1 MKNEYIKCNSAN
13 IYYEVHG
20 KGEPI
25 LCLHGNGEDSSYF
38 KPQMKDFLKN
48 YQVILMDSRG
58 HGKSSFGDEGLSLEL
73 MAKDVLKVLKKL
85 NIDKVHLLGFSD
97 GGNVALTIALKN
109 PKCIKTLTLLGANLK
124 PNDMKFLDRIPIKV
138 EYYFYKLLSIK
149 KDKKEI
155 LGLMVKEPKNKA
167 KELNRINLPTLVIAG
182 EKDAIKE
189 SCTKLISK
197 SIKNSKL
204 EIIKGADHFVSRKKP
219 EVFNKIFLDFIRDH
233 Q

>member
-1 MKNEYIKCNSAN
+1 MKNGYIRCSGAD
-13 IYYEVHG
+13 IYYEIHG
-20 KGEPI
+20 EGDPI
-25 LCLHGNGEDSSYF
+25 LCLHGNGENSSYF
-38 KPQMKDFLKN
+38 KPQVEEFSKSYK
-48 YQVILMDSRG
+48 VVLMDSRG
-58 HGKSSFGDEGLSLEL
+58 HGKSSFGEAGLSLDL
-73 MAKDVLKVLKKL
+73 MAKDVLNVLKEL

-97 GGNVALTIALKN
+97 GGNIALAIALKN
-109 PKCIKTLTLLGANLK
+109 PKCIKTLTLLGANLE

-155 LGLMVKEPKNKA
+155 LGLMVKEPKNEA

-182 EKDAIKE
+182 ERDAIKE

-204 EIIKGADHFVSRKKP
+204 EIIKGGDHFVSSKKS
-219 EVFNKIFLDFIRDH
+219 EVFNKIFLDFIREY

>member
-20 KGEPI
+20 KGETI

-38 KPQMKDFLKN
+38 ESQVRAFSKK
-48 YQVILMDSRG
+48 YQVIVMDSRG
-58 HGKSSFGDEGLSLEL
+58 HGKSSFGEEGLSLEL
-73 MAKDVLKVLKKL
+73 MAKDVLNVLKEL

-97 GGNVALTIALKN
+97 GGNVALTITLKS
-109 PKCIKTLTLLGANLK
+109 PKIVKTLSLVGANLQPK
-124 PNDMKFLDRIPIKV
+124 DIKLFARIPIIIGYGIYSLFSLNKKKEVIGLMIKEPCFKV
-138 EYYFYKLLSIK
+138 E
-149 KDKKEI
+149 
-155 LGLMVKEPKNKA
+155 
-167 KELNRINLPTLVIAG
+167 ELNTIYIPTLVIAG

-204 EIIKGADHFVSRKKP
+204 EIIKDGDHFVSRKKP
-219 EVFNKIFLDFIRDH
+219 EVFNKIFLDFIRE
-233 Q
+233 